1 MFRVDS
7 RADSGLVLLFILK
20 YKPYVMLERI
30 LLILLLITI
39 GSTLN
44 LFVKGVLSSGPE
56 GFNVRYA
63 WLDNKRAILLSTV
76 TNIVTVALAVYVP
89 GAEKLVLTAMG
100 LSQLPDQLAL
110 AGMVAYGFSSY
121 AIWRNLLKKDNGF
134 IIDESKNKL

>member
-1 MFRVDS
+1 
-7 RADSGLVLLFILK
+7 
-20 YKPYVMLERI
+20 MLERI

-100 LSQLPDQLAL
+100 LNQLPDQLAL